1 MGMHPAN
8 TNQLSA
14 ITQQPVP
21 QMFPQQF
28 QVSQYPNFFPYRHVY
43 SPHYASPTVVPNY
56 PSSPAFPQL
65 PHASNYLVMP
75 NGTSQLAAN
84 GMKYGISRQYKQVFP
99 GTPAGYGSYA
109 NNNGY
114 TVNTGVIGS
123 TGHVEDVSM
132 SKYKDT
138 NLYTPNLQVVFSTFF
153 WGALVSMMALL
164 FTYIMMN

>member
-8 TNQLSA
+8 TNQLPA

-43 SPHYASPTVVPNY
+43 SPHYAPPMVVPNY